1 MVDFYRL
8 TEVWSE
14 VMEASHVQQKVDLK
28 SISIPD
34 DVLMCHV
41 ADVWKQAVELLWKKE
56 NVM

>member
-1 MVDFYRL
+1 MVGAYRL
-8 TEVWSE
+8 TEVWIE

-41 ADVWKQAVELLWKKE
+41 ADVWEKAVELLWKNK
-56 NVM
+56 NLM